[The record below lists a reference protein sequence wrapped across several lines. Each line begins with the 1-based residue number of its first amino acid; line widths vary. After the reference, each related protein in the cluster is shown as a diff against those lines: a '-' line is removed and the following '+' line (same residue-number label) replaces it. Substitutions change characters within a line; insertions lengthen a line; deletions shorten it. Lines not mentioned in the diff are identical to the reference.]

1 MSLFSNFLN
10 IGQTLSSAAS
20 AFGDDVLNVKKAL
33 GGLGFYKTPDFGR
46 TPYPDSDLF
55 DGLKSFQKS
64 NGLKPDG
71 MMKPD
76 GPTETGLN
84 KSLLNSGIGNKLFQ
98 HEPGRSPLHWPSG
111 RSGAESVTPK
121 LIMPLP
127 ERQKLPE
134 QSFPVSSESTASN
147 RRTVDAMMKSSDDGD
162 LPHLFAD
169 SLGTTK
175 PKAVSE
181 YGDFMGQLRERD
193 PDRAARFEKAV
204 MDKLP
209 EASRARLAQ
218 MTGSVDNIPKPAGD
232 LTGSSKNDTIN
243 NPKEKASGGSNIGT
257 DGVFERFRER
267 LAPREGGYAERPESA
282 DPGGPTQKGI
292 SQKILNTLRAK
303 SDWQHLPANSKDLS
317 DEQINNVYRKEFFDK
332 PQINKLHA
340 VPGLKEAAQ
349 KLAEQ
354 VFDAGVLH
362 GPEDAGKWLQQ
373 SLDKELGVDSRTSA
387 PDGSKIYDGI
397 IGTKTRKALSQAVRQ
412 GKISA
417 VNNGIVDRRKAYM
430 QTRSSFSANKG
441 WIPRA
446 ESFRMK
452 QGK

>member
-1 MSLFSNFLN
+1 M
-10 IGQTLSSAAS
+10 
-20 AFGDDVLNVKKAL
+20 
-33 GGLGFYKTPDFGR
+33 
-46 TPYPDSDLF
+46 
-55 DGLKSFQKS
+55 
-64 NGLKPDG
+64 
-71 MMKPD
+71 
-76 GPTETGLN
+76 
-84 KSLLNSGIGNKLFQ
+84 
-98 HEPGRSPLHWPSG
+98 
-111 RSGAESVTPK
+111 
-121 LIMPLP
+121 
-127 ERQKLPE
+127 
-134 QSFPVSSESTASN
+134 
-147 RRTVDAMMKSSDDGD
+147 
-162 LPHLFAD
+162 
-169 SLGTTK
+169 
-175 PKAVSE
+175 
-181 YGDFMGQLRERD
+181 
-193 PDRAARFEKAV
+193 
-204 MDKLP
+204 
-209 EASRARLAQ
+209 
-218 MTGSVDNIPKPAGD
+218 
-232 LTGSSKNDTIN
+232 
-243 NPKEKASGGSNIGT
+243 
-257 DGVFERFRER
+257 
-267 LAPREGGYAERPESA
+267 
-282 DPGGPTQKGI
+282 
-292 SQKILNTLRAK
+292 SQKFLNTLRAK